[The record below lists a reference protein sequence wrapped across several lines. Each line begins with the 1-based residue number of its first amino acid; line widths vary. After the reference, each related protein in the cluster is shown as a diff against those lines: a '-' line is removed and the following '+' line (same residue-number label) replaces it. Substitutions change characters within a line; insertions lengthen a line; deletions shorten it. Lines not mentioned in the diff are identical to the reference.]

1 MLNRPDVFVVSRG
14 MALIKRLAPF
24 LGLVLA
30 AATACGSGSSGGTQ
44 KVSTQGSGGNTSA
57 AVVATKSGSNGT
69 YLTDGKGMTLYLFEA
84 DKTSA
89 STCSSAC
96 ASYWP
101 PYTTTGAPTVS
112 GDADQS
118 KVGTSKRSD
127 GTTQVTY
134 AGHPLYHFAQDSSP
148 GDTKGQGSDNFGAE
162 WYIVAPDGS
171 TIEKG
176 DGSGD
181 DSGSSSRGSYY

>member
-1 MLNRPDVFVVSRG
+1 

-44 KVSTQGSGGNTSA
+44 KVSTQGSGGSGSA
-57 AVVATKSGSNGT
+57 AVVATKSGSDGT

-84 DKTSA
+84 DKTST

-118 KVGTSKRSD
+118 KIGTSKRSD
-127 GTTQVTY
+127 GTMQVTY
-134 AGHPLYHFAQDSSP
+134 NGHPLYHFAQDSSP
-148 GDTKGQGSDNFGAE
+148 GDTKGEGSKNFGAE

-171 TIEKG
+171 SIEKG
-176 DGSGD
+176 GGSGGN
-181 DSGSSSRGSYY
+181 DSGSGSRGGYY